1 MRLILG
7 DDVFTV
13 SSEIRVL
20 NNAVQLSIR
29 VLMISESGMLVLV
42 VRSCSLVA
50 LRTILLLPVANSL
63 RRVNLLHSVTNRSI
77 IASVLTRKAR
87 LLA

>member
-29 VLMISESGMLVLV
+29 VLMISECGMLVLV

-50 LRTILLLPVANSL
+50 LRTILLLPVANTL

-77 IASVLTRKAR
+77 IASVLT
-87 LLA
+87 